1 MALCETNLRLLL
13 GGVQQGKPMMLCF
26 IAISSRLTRKL
37 KRRCWEEEGAKGTN
51 DECGIAG
58 MMHK

>member
-13 GGVQQGKPMMLCF
+13 GGVQQGEPMMLCF

-37 KRRCWEEEGAKGTN
+37 KRRYWEEEGAKGTN

-58 MMHK
+58 MMHE